1 MGRMAFTNYII
12 QSIIFGWIFYGYGLD
27 QFGKLG
33 PAVTAIFGIAVYV
46 AQAVASS
53 SWLQSYHFGPLE
65 WLWRTLV
72 TYGRWQPMRRSVKLL
87 AAGSMMGWTPRRRHQ
102 CAKVEMLSTT

>member
-1 MGRMAFTNYII
+1 MPAIRRFLSPIAPMGRMAFTNYII

-65 WLWRTLV
+65 WLWRTLERF
-72 TYGRWQPMRRSVKLL
+72 TF
-87 AAGSMMGWTPRRRHQ
+87 
-102 CAKVEMLSTT
+102 